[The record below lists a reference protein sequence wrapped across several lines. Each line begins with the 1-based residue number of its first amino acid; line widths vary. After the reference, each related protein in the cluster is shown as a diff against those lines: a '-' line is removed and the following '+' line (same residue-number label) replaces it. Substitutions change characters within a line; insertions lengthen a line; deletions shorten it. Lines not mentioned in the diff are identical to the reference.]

1 MMERV
6 RMATMMSR
14 SIKMGEIKKIVM
26 MARVMPM
33 ILMAMMAMM
42 AMLPMILTRRISGS
56 IRCSSSNN
64 NK

>member
-1 MMERV
+1 
-6 RMATMMSR
+6 MATMMSR

-26 MARVMPM
+26 MARVMPMIVMPM